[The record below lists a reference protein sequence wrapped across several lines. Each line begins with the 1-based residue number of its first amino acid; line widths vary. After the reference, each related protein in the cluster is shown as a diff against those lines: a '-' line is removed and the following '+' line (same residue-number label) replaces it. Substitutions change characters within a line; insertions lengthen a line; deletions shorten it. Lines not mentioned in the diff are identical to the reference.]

1 MTGRCRK
8 EGNTMKKL
16 RIWKL
21 LLLGVL
27 LCTLCMALSGCIVD
41 PDKNAQPTST
51 FKRFDEPTPN
61 VTETMTTATPTT
73 DPSMNFQSW
82 ATDTPAPNSGYVGA
96 VTPIPGTSL
105 SGVTAT
111 PTASPTATAASSVLK
126 RGSQGS
132 AVQNV
137 QEALRR
143 LGYFEG
149 KADGDF
155 GEYTENAVKSFQAQN
170 GLTADGV
177 VGSATLAKLGSS
189 SAKTAP
195 PKGTPTPKP
204 TSKPKTNVYLREG
217 SSGADVSQ
225 MQNRLIQLG
234 YLYGSASG
242 KVCTITK
249 AAIIAFQNRSGL
261 TADGVAGP
269 DTLEK
274 MYANSAKKANS
285 AVGII
290 GITLKKG
297 DEGAAV
303 RLLQSELKSYGFLKG
318 SVDGSFGAAT
328 ETAVKNFQSAN
339 GLTADGKAGSSTF
352 LKLFA
357 GSVSTATKT
366 STPKPTATRKPTAT
380 PKVTAKPTATAN
392 PTATPNMYVRVT
404 ARPDGKYFTLEQ
416 GMMGEPVKKLQQ
428 ALKNAGYFKGT
439 CDGYYGEATV
449 TAVKNYQRAKGLV
462 QDGKA
467 GPATQR
473 YLFEGDFPDQA

>member
-1 MTGRCRK
+1 
-8 EGNTMKKL
+8 MKKL

-82 ATDTPAPNSGYVGA
+82 ATDTLAPNSGYVGA